1 MDAMADTW
9 LTQNESTE
17 DWMRDERV
25 EGGVVAALEE
35 GRWVELRRVMGQL
48 LVWPQ

>member
-9 LTQNESTE
+9 LTRNESTE

-25 EGGVVAALEE
+25 EGGVVAAV
-35 GRWVELRRVMGQL
+35 GGVEQGNGAAACLATMITN
-48 LVWPQ
+48 